1 MYTNNNDHADARV
14 EQFKAEVAD
23 MRLRDPTTGLDRLLL
38 RLGVVGMVGGPLLAL
53 TAYFLS
59 HSATGSLQQNDA
71 IVQAILGLALT
82 VVGAALYVKAALAG
96 FLRFW
101 MARLS
106 YEQQVQGD
114 RAAAAVKERTIA

>member
-1 MYTNNNDHADARV
+1 MMTNNDHADARV
-14 EQFKAEVAD
+14 EQFKAEVAG
-23 MRLRDPTTGLDRLLL
+23 MRLRDPTTGSDRLLL
-38 RLGVVGMVGGPLLAL
+38 RLGVLGMVGGPLIAL

-106 YEQQVQGD
+106 YEQQVRGD
-114 RAAAAVKERTIA
+114 RAAPAVQERTIA